1 MNPLDASYRYC
12 ESVARRRARNFYYSF
27 LALPAP
33 KRRAMC
39 ALYAFMRECDDL
51 SDGDRASTDG
61 LRQWRA
67 HLDAALQGH
76 LPQHPVWPAFLDTV
90 SRHRIPADCLYGMI
104 EGVSSDLEPHSFETF
119 EDLYRYCYLVASVVG
134 IATVHVFGFSDPRAL
149 LLAERCGI
157 AFQLTNILRDVREDA
172 LNGRIY
178 LPREDMARF
187 SVTPEM
193 LSAPTA
199 APELRRLLAF
209 EAARARAY
217 YEEAQPL
224 IAMVE
229 PDSRHALW
237 ALIEIYRR
245 LLGRIEQR
253 GYDVLAER
261 VRLPALEKTSIA
273 LRAVLRRRGN

>member
-1 MNPLDASYRYC
+1 MNPLDASYRHC

-51 SDGDRASTDG
+51 SDGDRASMEG

-67 HLDAALQGH
+67 HLDAALQGSV
-76 LPQHPVWPAFLDTV
+76 PPHPVWPAFLDTV
-90 SRHRIPADCLYGMI
+90 SRYRIPADCLYGMI
-104 EGVSSDLEPHSFETF
+104 EGVSSDLEPRSFETF
-119 EDLYRYCYLVASVVG
+119 EQLYRYCYLVASVVG
-134 IATVHVFGFSDPRAL
+134 IATIHVFGFSDPQAPR
-149 LLAERCGI
+149 LAERCGI

-172 LNGRIY
+172 LNGRVY
-178 LPREDMARF
+178 LPREDMERF
-187 SVTPEM
+187 SVTPGM
-193 LSAPTA
+193 LAAPSVS
-199 APELRRLLAF
+199 PELRNLLAF
-209 EAARARAY
+209 EAGRARGY

-224 IAMVE
+224 IGMVE

-245 LLGRIEQR
+245 LLERIEQR
-253 GYDVLAER
+253 DYDVLTDR
-261 VRLPALEKTSIA
+261 VRLSALEKTSIA
-273 LRAVLRRRGN
+273 LRAVLRRRAL

>member
-1 MNPLDASYRYC
+1 MIPLEASYRHC

-33 KRRAMC
+33 KRRSMC

-51 SDGDRASTDG
+51 SDGDRASPQS
-61 LRQWRA
+61 LAEWRA
-67 HLDAALQGH
+67 QLDAALQGN
-76 LPQHPVWPAFLDTV
+76 LPPHPVWPAFLDSV
-90 SRHRIPADCLYGMI
+90 SRFRIPADCLYGMI

-119 EDLYRYCYLVASVVG
+119 EQLYRYCYLVASVVG
-134 IATVHVFGFSDPRAL
+134 IAAIHVFGFSDPRAPQ
-149 LLAERCGI
+149 LAERCGV

-193 LSAPTA
+193 LAASAA
-199 APELRRLLAF
+199 SPELRRLLAF
-209 EAARARAY
+209 EASRARAY
-217 YEEAQPL
+217 YDEAQPL
-224 IAMVE
+224 ISMVE
-229 PDSRHALW
+229 PDSRNALW

-245 LLGRIEQR
+245 LLDRIEQR
-253 GYDVLAER
+253 GYEVLSSR
-261 VRLPALEKTSIA
+261 VRLSALEKTAIA
-273 LRAVLRRRGN
+273 LRAVLGRGA